1 MPQIFIHRYIC
12 GIHGRADRHLTDDDL
27 DLLQVYLP
35 VNCCLPLLLVQGK
48 TFSDNCTHP
57 MCGHCLVKGGDFFSR
72 RAAGHDASSTFLE
85 RRDWG
90 EDGWILCQVS
100 LPCRWARVTTYV

>member
-1 MPQIFIHRYIC
+1 MCDMPQIFIHRYLF
-12 GIHGRADRHLTDDDL
+12 GIHGRTDQHLVDDDL

-35 VNCCLPLLLVQGK
+35 VNWCLPLLLVQGK

-72 RAAGHDASSTFLE
+72 RAAGHRVLQ
-85 RRDWG
+85 
-90 EDGWILCQVS
+90 QVS
-100 LPCRWARVTTYV
+100 CKGDLRLLKPGVAGGLWGGGGR